1 MIERRDE
8 TKERGEPVPLALPEL
23 CCRVGMAVNIDR
35 CARYPRGNTIRGE
48 VGGIDAPH
56 TLVPVLYSIIFF
68 RETD

>member
-23 CCRVGMAVNIDR
+23 CCRGGMALILIGR
-35 CARYPRGNTIRGE
+35 TIPTRQHNSGG

-56 TLVPVLYSIIFF
+56 SLVPFLYSIIFF